1 MGRTTRQSLSILLDG
16 LYMCFFR
23 SMLGL
28 TTQKFVFFFL
38 KWSVKKHYFRVRRR
52 STILTR
58 PKIETVFFP
67 SSIILVCF
75 CVMIITRTKTV
86 FMGKPSRIMSSHK
99 YNCRFN
105 ALSFEARRLFCRNNN
120 ILGNVFIDHFNT

>member
-75 CVMIITRTKTV
+75 CVMIITV

-99 YNCRFN
+99 YNCPV
-105 ALSFEARRLFCRNNN
+105 LMHCPLRLADFSVVTT
-120 ILGNVFIDHFNT
+120 IFWETYLLITLIPE